1 MDILALVIF
10 LVLSLIGLAV
20 IPLGIPGTFIVVVA
34 SGSAGLLTG
43 WQLVSLRL
51 LLVFL
56 GLAVLG
62 EVSDALFS
70 LLTGKKFGASGFSLL
85 WSFIG
90 GFVGAII
97 GFPLPLIGNLVG
109 AFVGAFLGAFLAE
122 ILTGTNL
129 TKAMKSGIGVFFGK
143 LFGSILKVAIGIA
156 MIFTVLINFF

>member
-34 SGSAGLLTG
+34 SGSVGLLTG

-51 LLVFL
+51 LLIFL

-70 LLTGKKFGASGFSLL
+70 LLTGKKFGASGFSLF
-85 WSFIG
+85 WSFVG

-97 GFPLPLIGNLVG
+97 GFPLPLIGSLVG

-122 ILTGTNL
+122 LLTGTNL
-129 TKAMKSGIGVFFGK
+129 SEAMKSGIGVVFGK
-143 LFGSILKVAIGIA
+143 LFGSILKVAIGMV
-156 MIFTVLINFF
+156 MIFTVLIHFF